1 MTDRIH
7 LQQTRRKMAQ

>member
-7 LQQTRRKMAQ
+7 LQQTRRKMAR